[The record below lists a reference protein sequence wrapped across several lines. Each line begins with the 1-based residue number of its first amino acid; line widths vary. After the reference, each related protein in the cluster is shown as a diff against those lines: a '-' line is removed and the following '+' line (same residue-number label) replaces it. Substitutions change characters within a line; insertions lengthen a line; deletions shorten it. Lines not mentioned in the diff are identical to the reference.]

1 MDAAAASPDAPE
13 EDARAA
19 AAAAPV
25 PTASRVR
32 GIYAREDEAAPYL
45 MNGIPTFETK
55 AACEKWVREHCA
67 SKDPPSNPDR
77 PHMTQMLTTL
87 CTWPQVEAYVLG
99 ARDAYLARYPPRP
112 APSSN
117 AVAENLWVLDAS
129 AKSADA
135 ELRSRLSLPC
145 HRLLSSDSTLAT
157 LSYLFDHMRSGIYV
171 LIRRNHV
178 CVFAPFVNQDYEN
191 AWGPRLELDEN
202 QTVEQYYKRKRK
214 LVKGRREH
222 VLGEAR
228 NDKREWWAN
237 GNIIC
242 NEHSREGRPKEE
254 SQLWGDRFVAPLRA
268 MLDAVCEE
276 RDVGDCEFFVNK
288 RDYPHLKFN
297 EQHDEAVEPYG
308 FLIDKDDRN
317 PDDDVALPRTYR
329 GAALA
334 PIFSF
339 YCSARFADLPLPP
352 SEDWEAADGRVFPP
366 SFAHELRDDGRVELD
381 ATPRDLFTQAQ
392 FAKFDAA
399 WGDKAETAF
408 FRGTA
413 TGGGVAPET
422 NQRLALAAL
431 HARWTEAGA
440 PRTGR
445 DRRDR
450 RDGSGEVKLLDA
462 KLTGSEPGRVVKPRG
477 AFQRCGFFARS
488 VGQACP

>member
-202 QTVEQYYKRKRK
+202 QTVEQRRGRAAIPA
-214 LVKGRREH
+214 LVR
-222 VLGEAR
+222 
-228 NDKREWWAN
+228 
-237 GNIIC
+237 I
-242 NEHSREGRPKEE
+242 
-254 SQLWGDRFVAPLRA
+254 
-268 MLDAVCEE
+268 
-276 RDVGDCEFFVNK
+276 
-288 RDYPHLKFN
+288 
-297 EQHDEAVEPYG
+297 
-308 FLIDKDDRN
+308 
-317 PDDDVALPRTYR
+317 
-329 GAALA
+329 
-334 PIFSF
+334 
-339 YCSARFADLPLPP
+339 
-352 SEDWEAADGRVFPP
+352 
-366 SFAHELRDDGRVELD
+366 DDGRGDAVAATWIVRGD
-381 ATPRDLFTQAQ
+381 GSRRRRGCHVGRPRRRVAATPRLSRGSSEGAGRG
-392 FAKFDAA
+392 DAA
-399 WGDKAETAF
+399 WFRRRANKDRTPSLAETRCSRA
-408 FRGTA
+408 GTTSA
-413 TGGGVAPET
+413 S
-422 NQRLALAAL
+422 
-431 HARWTEAGA
+431 
-440 PRTGR
+440 
-445 DRRDR
+445 
-450 RDGSGEVKLLDA
+450 GS
-462 KLTGSEPGRVVKPRG
+462 S
-477 AFQRCGFFARS
+477 
-488 VGQACP
+488 